1 MFYKDSTLNLR
12 KLVDEG
18 ASGVQL
24 VDEISSQIKKT
35 SGLASKYYQDVPD
48 PGKKETDVAEE
59 IRKRYEAEY
68 KKSSEYLATRD
79 NMLASLEK
87 GDVGVE
93 PKSTKGLGSR
103 PTDDEVIDLSP
114 SGELLELE
122 ETSGKLPSG
131 ADVLLQDDDFMGQ
144 LAMMQNKYPG
154 LTQQEIFD
162 VIKGESSFRTDVV
175 NSGGYK
181 GLFQIGKTA
190 AKEAGIDYKNL
201 EDMSAADQLKA
212 YDKYLERWGYD
223 GTYSLGVLQAAPSFR
238 NASDDTVIYTKK
250 KDPKVFKL
258 NPSWFDEDGNATVA
272 SINKYYGY

>member
-12 KLVDEG
+12 KLVDQG

-24 VDEISSQIKKT
+24 VEEISSQIKKT

-48 PGKKETDVAEE
+48 PGEKEKDVAEE

-79 NMLASLEK
+79 NMLESLKEDDDDVELK
-87 GDVGVE
+87 GVR
-93 PKSTKGLGSR
+93 GLGSR
-103 PTDDEVIDLSP
+103 PTDDEAIDLSP
-114 SGELLELE
+114 VAEMLELE
-122 ETSGKLPSG
+122 ETTGELPLG

-144 LAMMQNKYPG
+144 LSLMQGKYPG

-162 VIKGESSFRTDVV
+162 VIKGESGFRTDVV

-190 AKEAGIDYKNL
+190 AKEADIDYANL
-201 EDMSAADQLKA
+201 EKMSAVDQLKE

-238 NASDDTVIYTKK
+238 NSSDDTVIYTKK

>member
-35 SGLASKYYQDVPD
+35 SGLASKHYQDVPD
-48 PGKKETDVAEE
+48 PAEKEADVAEE

-79 NMLASLEK
+79 NMLASLEE
-87 GDVGVE
+87 GDADVE

-103 PTDDEVIDLSP
+103 PTEEDIDLSP
-114 SGELLELE
+114 SGEMLELE
-122 ETSGKLPSG
+122 ETTGELPSG
-131 ADVLLQDDDFMGQ
+131 ADVLLQDDDFMDQ
-144 LAMMQNKYPG
+144 LALMQDKYPG

-162 VIKGESSFRTDVV
+162 VIEGESSFRTDVV

-190 AKEAGIDYKNL
+190 AKEAGITGYSK
-201 EDMSAADQLKA
+201 MKKA
-212 YDKYLERWGYD
+212 ELIE
-223 GTYSLGVLQAAPSFR
+223 A
-238 NASDDTVIYTKK
+238 
-250 KDPKVFKL
+250 L
-258 NPSWFDEDGNATVA
+258 N
-272 SINKYYGY
+272 